1 MAGDSRII
9 SFSSGEDEGNPAP
22 GNRPTEG
29 MAPQAE
35 LRSGDPAV
43 DGEAWDDAW
52 AQPEAEPSI
61 LAEHDSGDDVHS
73 TSRGMVVPGIAIVAA
88 LAWSAFFIV
97 SQLTRIRGGLELS
110 EIPALVTQWCV
121 PLALIALCWLLAM
134 RHSARE
140 ARRFGDVARSLSVES
155 ARLERRLANVNG
167 ELSLAREFI
176 TAQGRDLE
184 ALGRIASERLSQNA
198 ERLRE
203 LIDSNGQRVD
213 SIGSVSSA
221 ALENMEK
228 LRGQLP
234 VIASSAKDVTNNI
247 ANAGRTA
254 HAQLEEMIGGFHRLN
269 DFGSASERQ
278 VENMR
283 SAVEAA
289 LAQFAGQS
297 KDMEVLASQRF
308 AALAESGQQ
317 FRTELEKHEAEALG
331 SIRARAAD
339 LREEIEKTRNQLD
352 TDEADSLTS
361 LRSRLAALRDESEI
375 VSHALR
381 SALNS
386 LGDEQA
392 ATRERIIADY
402 DAALASLAERLTAF
416 ENQAQGTGARI
427 TAIQN
432 EASGAFSSSI
442 ATIAAEAEVAQ
453 AAVDEQLET
462 FARDL
467 QERQTRMAEQERHAV
482 ARVSGMLSE
491 LDDSIAERFE
501 RHRHQ
506 VEEVAERARS
516 VTGQLEQF
524 DARLRSIVTQSGD
537 AQERLL
543 NALGSLSE
551 NLTATRASLAVTDG
565 DVEKLTGDSLHL
577 LELLQSSAKQAYSTL
592 PEAIA
597 VSQDRISRLEGG
609 IASLLEQVDRANAS
623 GETLAGSLDG
633 STERLETMLERIT
646 QAQTDIAE
654 RGTRHAETFAA
665 LATTLE
671 EIDAGIESSGGK
683 AREEL
688 GTAIATLR
696 GTLAEAIATI
706 ETEAPSRI
714 GSVADRLAEETGAAI
729 EKSMRAKVAEISG
742 QLEQAVSYASGVSSE
757 AATQLRDEITKIG
770 ELVESLEARLDDA
783 RDRAEERVDNDFARR
798 VALITESLNS
808 NSIDIARALSTD
820 VTDTAWAAY
829 LRGDRGIF
837 TRRAVS
843 LVDSSEAR
851 AIQQVYE
858 RDDAFREH
866 VSRYIHD
873 FEAMLRQVLSTRDGD
888 ALGVTL
894 LSSDM
899 GKLYVALAQG
909 IERLRS

>member
-9 SFSSGEDEGNPAP
+9 SFSSGEDDGSPTPGANQSEGKAV
-22 GNRPTEG
+22 R
-29 MAPQAE
+29 AD
-35 LRSGDPAV
+35 LREADAAG
-43 DGEAWDDAW
+43 DGETWDEAWTQQTAASAGDEFEDAS
-52 AQPEAEPSI
+52 A
-61 LAEHDSGDDVHS
+61 
-73 TSRGMVVPGIAIVAA
+73 TSAPRGWIIPVIAVIAA
-88 LAWSAFFIV
+88 LGWSAFFIA
-97 SQLTRIRGGLELS
+97 SQWPVLS
-110 EIPALVTQWCV
+110 AGPAMASIPALVSQWCV
-121 PLALIALCWLLAM
+121 PLVLIALGWLLAL

-140 ARRFGDVARSLSVES
+140 GKRFGDVARSLSVES

-203 LIDSNGQRVD
+203 LIDDNGQRVD
-213 SIGSVSSA
+213 TIGSVSSA

-254 HAQLEEMIGGFHRLN
+254 HAQLEEMIAGFHRLN
-269 DFGSASERQ
+269 DFGTASERQ

-283 SAVEAA
+283 GAVDAA
-289 LAQFAGQS
+289 LAQFAGQCE
-297 KDMEVLASQRF
+297 DMEVLASQRF
-308 AALAESGQQ
+308 TALAESGAQ
-317 FRTELEKHEAEALG
+317 FRTELEKHEIEALS
-331 SIRARAAD
+331 SIRNRAAA
-339 LREEIEKTRNQLD
+339 LRDEIERTRSQLD
-352 TDEADSLTS
+352 TDEANSLTS
-361 LRSRLAALRDESEI
+361 LRTRLAALRDESEI

-381 SALNS
+381 SALTS
-386 LGDEQA
+386 LGDEQVS
-392 ATRERIIADY
+392 TRERIIADY
-402 DAALASLAERLTAF
+402 DAALANLAERLAAF
-416 ENQAQGTGARI
+416 ESEAHGTGERI
-427 TAIQN
+427 ATAQN
-432 EASGAFSSSI
+432 EATSAFSSSI
-442 ATIAAEAEVAQ
+442 ATIAAEAEASQ
-453 AAVDEQLET
+453 ATIDEQLEH

-482 ARVSGMLSE
+482 ARVSGMLGE

-537 AQERLL
+537 AQDRLL
-543 NALGSLSE
+543 NALGSLTD
-551 NLTATRASLAVTDG
+551 NLTATRASLAATDG
-565 DVEKLTGDSLHL
+565 DVEKLTGDSLRL
-577 LELLQSSAKQAYSTL
+577 LDLLQASAKQAHSAL

-597 VSQDRISRLEGG
+597 VSQDRITRLETG
-609 IASLLEQVDRANAS
+609 IASLLEQVERANQGGDA
-623 GETLAGSLDG
+623 LAGSLGG
-633 STERLETMLERIT
+633 SSQELGAMLDRIT
-646 QAQTDIAE
+646 QAQTDIAD
-654 RGTRHAETFAA
+654 RGIRQTENFAA
-665 LATTLE
+665 LASTLE
-671 EIDAGIESSGGK
+671 EIDAAIESSGGK

-688 GTAIATLR
+688 GGAIATLR

-706 ETEAPSRI
+706 ETEAPARI
-714 GSVADRLAEETGAAI
+714 GRVADTLAEESGAAI
-729 EKSMRAKVAEISG
+729 EKAMRGKVAEISG
-742 QLEQAVSYASGVSSE
+742 QLEQAVSYASSVSNE
-757 AATQLRDEITKIG
+757 AATQLREEVTKIG
-770 ELVESLEARLDDA
+770 DLVESLEARLDDA
-783 RDRAEERVDNDFARR
+783 RERAEERVDNDFARR

-808 NSIDIARALSTD
+808 SSIDIARALSTD

-843 LVDSSEAR
+843 LIDNSEAR

-873 FEAMLRQVLSTRDGD
+873 FESMLRQVLSTRDGD

-899 GKLYVALAQG
+899 GKLYVVLAQG